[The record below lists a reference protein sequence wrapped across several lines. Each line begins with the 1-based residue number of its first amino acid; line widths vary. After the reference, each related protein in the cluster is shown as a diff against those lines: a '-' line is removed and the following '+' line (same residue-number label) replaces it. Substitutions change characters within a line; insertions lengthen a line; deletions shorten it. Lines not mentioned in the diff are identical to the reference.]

1 MFYQKWDDKM
11 FNKSTVFSTLKFQM
25 YQKTNIASE
34 NTLLQI
40 LTIENVVL
48 NFINVS
54 FTFKFVISATI
65 F

>member
-1 MFYQKWDDKM
+1 M